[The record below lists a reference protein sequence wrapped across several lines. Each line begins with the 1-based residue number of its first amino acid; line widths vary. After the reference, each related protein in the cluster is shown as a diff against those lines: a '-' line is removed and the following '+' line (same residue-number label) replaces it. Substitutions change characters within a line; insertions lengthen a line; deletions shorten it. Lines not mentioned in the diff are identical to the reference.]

1 MIDAII
7 YYSRHGST
15 KKYALACAKM
25 LNVKCISLDN
35 AKKELKKNSSIIFF
49 SSVKGAKLRK
59 YGYVEGRYDI
69 KMVCAVG
76 ILPKTILTIENI
88 KNENIIYKPIIY
100 LRGELD
106 YTKLSFFEKRY
117 LNMFRKNI
125 AKYLEV
131 YYDTALDEDEA
142 LSILSKEKS
151 NFYNEAD
158 LLVVNKYFDNENND
172 YIS

>member
-1 MIDAII
+1 MIDAIV
-7 YYSRHGST
+7 YYSQHGST
-15 KKYALACAKM
+15 KKYAEVCAKL
-25 LNVKCISLDN
+25 LNVKCFSLDK

-59 YGYVEGRYDI
+59 YGKVEGRYDI

-106 YTKLSFFEKRY
+106 YNKLSFFEKRY
-117 LNMFRKNI
+117 LIMFRKNI

-131 YYDTALDEDEA
+131 YYDTAIDEDEA

-151 NFYNEAD
+151 SFYNEDD
-158 LLVVNKYFDNENND
+158 LLVIKKYFGNENND
-172 YIS
+172 YVS